1 MKKKNFTS
9 WLLPV
14 PEKEHVRIVYVGKLQ
29 LDYSE
34 TPHAESKS
42 DGYLSRNVHEMM
54 DDIWKVS
61 SVWNKDNFISGHL
74 AWAESLHV
82 AQLIEGRSE
91 VILPLMERIRR
102 DPRVIIHKEFRE
114 DVQVKNTEWDMSMC
128 YWFDVAAQL
137 TGFEEHPD
145 SSIEE
150 LCDMIGDSFEVKRDV
165 WGLAKFYETNIDRIL
180 MKYVSLDQESTR
192 VTCTA
197 LGSCIIL

>member
-91 VILPLMERIRR
+91 VIVPLMEKIRS
-102 DPRVIIHKEFRE
+102 DPRVIIEKEFHR
-114 DVQVKNTEWDMSMC
+114 DMHVKNTGWDMSMC
-128 YWFDVAAQL
+128 YWFDVPAEL
-137 TGFEEHPD
+137 PDFEEYQGCSIQELFD
-145 SSIEE
+145 S
-150 LCDMIGDSFEVKRDV
+150 IGDTFEVNRDS

-180 MKYVSLDQESTR
+180 MKYISLDQESVR
-192 VTCTA
+192 VQA
-197 LGSCIIL
+197 HSNE